1 MPVLTNLPPLPVKRI
16 GMVARWRPVHLGQS
30 PVLRALCRH
39 SQTALI
45 GIGSANRYNW
55 RNPFTVAETTEMIRL
70 VLPDQDNYQLIPV
83 PDLDDGPRW
92 RQMVRELF
100 GPLDLYVTEN
110 PYVARLMQ
118 DLYPVLR
125 PVMLVPD
132 TERVPI
138 SGTLVRRLMARG
150 DGWQELVPDA
160 VTGYIIENGLD
171 ERFRQQFG
179 LETLAMELREG

>member
-1 MPVLTNLPPLPVKRI
+1 
-16 GMVARWRPVHLGQS
+16 
-30 PVLRALCRH
+30 
-39 SQTALI
+39 
-45 GIGSANRYNW
+45 
-55 RNPFTVAETTEMIRL
+55 
-70 VLPDQDNYQLIPV
+70 
-83 PDLDDGPRW
+83 
-92 RQMVRELF
+92 
-100 GPLDLYVTEN
+100 
-110 PYVARLMQ
+110 
-118 DLYPVLR
+118 
-125 PVMLVPD
+125 MLVPD